1 MHFVRIIACLSSL
14 IAFVFLSAQSNA
26 NPLRRFLKK
35 PRSEMLNERF
45 ARSLELQISVSE
57 PVLNEERAP
66 TNWVELG
73 ISSNL
78 NYWIEWE
85 QKFLQFS
92 PKQRGFDRSLL
103 EKYVFLQQIV
113 SVPDMELAQGG
124 PILAMEARSGRK
136 TRFVVWMSREGPAFH
151 LQVFSE

>member
-1 MHFVRIIACLSSL
+1 MFDLRIVVWFPLLA
-14 IAFVFLSAQSNA
+14 AFLLLSAQSNA

-35 PRSEMLNERF
+35 PKSEMLNERF

-92 PKQRGFDRSLL
+92 PKQRGFDR
-103 EKYVFLQQIV
+103 
-113 SVPDMELAQGG
+113 
-124 PILAMEARSGRK
+124 
-136 TRFVVWMSREGPAFH
+136 
-151 LQVFSE
+151 